1 MTTININYS
10 KLLKTLPELRKFNQ
24 DLTSIGIISE
34 LEDRITEFDE
44 IPDFKHDYLI
54 MPNVYAKLDQNQV
67 LLIFKNIKLSQTSI
81 IAQFIAYCLYSD
93 ATADLENMTK
103 LTEDEFYQKYT
114 QKVTEF
120 LNN

>member
-44 IPDFKHDYLI
+44 IPEFKHDYLI
-54 MPNVYAKLDQNQV
+54 MPNTHAKLDQDQV
-67 LLIFKNIKLSQTSI
+67 LLIFKNIKLSQTNI

-93 ATADLENMTK
+93 TTTDLENTIK

-120 LNN
+120 LNK